1 MILQVIIALVAGG
14 INRHQQ
20 PVITDLGLQPQAG
33 NNVTYLMMVSMR
45 LEPHIHQLCICFA
58 TTQDVC
64 SANRS

>member
-33 NNVTYLMMVSMR
+33 DNVAYLMTVSMR
-45 LEPHIHQLCICFA
+45 LEPHIPQLCM
-58 TTQDVC
+58 
-64 SANRS
+64 